1 MKKQI
6 GFIGLGVM
14 GKPMAKNLMK
24 AGYSLWVYDI
34 VKEPVQE
41 LVGSGA
47 KAARSAKEVGEKSDV
62 VISIVPTSKEV
73 QEVYLN
79 EDGVL
84 AGIKSGSIIVDMSTI
99 DPIVSQEVAAA
110 ALEKKVE
117 MLDAPV
123 SGGQV
128 GATEGTLTIMVE
140 VFSSCACLF
149 RLHMP
154 KHLSKSHFAPSGQPR
169 CCHRVKN

>member
-1 MKKQI
+1 
-6 GFIGLGVM
+6 
-14 GKPMAKNLMK
+14 MAKNLMK
-24 AGYSLWVYDI
+24 AGYSLCVHDI
-34 VKEPVQE
+34 VQEPVKE

-47 KAARSAKEVGEKSDV
+47 KAASSAKEVGEKSEV

-73 QEVYLN
+73 KEVYLK

-84 AGIKSGSIIVDMSTI
+84 AGIETGSIIIDMSTI
-99 DPIVSQEVAAA
+99 DPIVSREVASA

-128 GATEGTLTIMVE
+128 GDTEGTLTIMVGGKD
-140 VFSSCACLF
+140 
-149 RLHMP
+149 R
-154 KHLSKSHFAPSGQPR
+154 KS
-169 CCHRVKN
+169 VV